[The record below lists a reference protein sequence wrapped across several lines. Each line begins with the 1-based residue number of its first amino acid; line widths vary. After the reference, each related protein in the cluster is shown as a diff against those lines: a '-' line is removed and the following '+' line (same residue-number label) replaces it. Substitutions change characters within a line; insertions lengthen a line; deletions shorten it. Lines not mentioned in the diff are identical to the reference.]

1 MVLLWYIA
9 SIYSIDKANKYI
21 ASILYNLYIAIM
33 GDKYTDAQKK
43 ASIKYLKEK
52 TDSIQIRT
60 AKGTKDRWRAAAEE
74 RSKSLNQLIVDAV
87 EKEIAE

>member
-1 MVLLWYIA
+1 
-9 SIYSIDKANKYI
+9 
-21 ASILYNLYIAIM
+21 M

-60 AKGTKDRWRAAAEE
+60 PKGTKERWRTAAAD
-74 RSKSLNQLIVDAV
+74 RGKSLNQFIVDTV
-87 EKEIAE
+87 EAEIENTQEGGD